1 MTALASRSAA
11 EFSLDFL
18 NLFVANIQT
27 GFGPFVAV
35 YLTTRGWTQ
44 TSIGV
49 ALSIGTIF
57 AMISQVPAG
66 ALVDAAR
73 RKSTV
78 AALSLLAFT
87 ASALLFAIRP
97 LPLTVY
103 IAEALHGFS
112 SCTLGPAVAALSL
125 ALVGTVRF
133 GPRLGRN
140 ARFSS
145 IGNAMGAALMGACG
159 YYFSSRAVFL
169 LAAALTFPAIA
180 SVWPLRALDARRLGG
195 HRKSAGPW
203 RGVSG
208 ASMLLRDR
216 RLLIFSTFA
225 MAFTFANAALLPLA
239 SVSITAQAPA
249 RANLLIAAFIVL
261 PQLVVAAISPSVG
274 RVAQSRGRRLL
285 LIVGLA
291 AVGARGALFA
301 IVADPNQLIPIQ
313 LLDGIAGA
321 CFGILVPLVV
331 SDLAAHTG
339 HFNFA
344 LGVVG
349 FAVGIGATLSTSVA
363 GFIADQF
370 GEPRAVAMLGAAGCA
385 AMLLAVRFMP
395 ETRPSLESEVT

>member
-1 MTALASRSAA
+1 
-11 EFSLDFL
+11 
-18 NLFVANIQT
+18 
-27 GFGPFVAV
+27 
-35 YLTTRGWTQ
+35 
-44 TSIGV
+44 
-49 ALSIGTIF
+49 
-57 AMISQVPAG
+57 
-66 ALVDAAR
+66 
-73 RKSTV
+73 
-78 AALSLLAFT
+78 
-87 ASALLFAIRP
+87 
-97 LPLTVY
+97 
-103 IAEALHGFS
+103 
-112 SCTLGPAVAALSL
+112 
-125 ALVGTVRF
+125 
-133 GPRLGRN
+133 
-140 ARFSS
+140 
-145 IGNAMGAALMGACG
+145 
-159 YYFSSRAVFL
+159 
-169 LAAALTFPAIA
+169 
-180 SVWPLRALDARRLGG
+180 
-195 HRKSAGPW
+195 
-203 RGVSG
+203 
-208 ASMLLRDR
+208 MLLRDR

-274 RVAQSRGRRLL
+274 RFAQSRGRRLL